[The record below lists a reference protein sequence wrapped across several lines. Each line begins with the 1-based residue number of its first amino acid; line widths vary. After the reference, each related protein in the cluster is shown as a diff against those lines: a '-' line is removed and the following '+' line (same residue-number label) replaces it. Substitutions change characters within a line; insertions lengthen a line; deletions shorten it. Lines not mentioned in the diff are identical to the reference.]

1 MDCGKPSIIH
11 DINRR
16 VILAKEKRRLN
27 NFQGLSPKRQ
37 VLFFFRKKPWY
48 SGRILFKRENNLNHS
63 MSPGNIEPQK
73 VFSVIRF

>member
-1 MDCGKPSIIH
+1 MACGKPSIIH

-37 VLFFFRKKPWY
+37 VLFFFSKNAVVF
-48 SGRILFKRENNLNHS
+48 GRILFKIENNLNHS